1 MKNLARDIFRFLVI
15 FMILFHIYPEYNYW
29 TNKYQEEVNGGEVYQ
44 AINASKK
51 KGKRKKLILGDS
63 VAKQFSES
71 DIDTGIYLN
80 LASNQAISLV
90 GQYCLLSNYILT
102 KNKIDT
108 LYLIYHPLSFSNN
121 LDNSFTFHYFEK
133 PFYGEEYMKLFT
145 EEVKTQIEKIPFH
158 YLAKYHPVLTSNWSP
173 NYSSEEQNKPFIS
186 NISRIYLEKIEILC
200 RLNNIH
206 LIILSP
212 PINQKFKNEFSEIVK
227 SNTNLRLKS
236 YFEQLNYYPESYFLP
251 DHIHLNKI
259 GLTRFSFQELLT
271 NSTPK

>member
-29 TNKYQEEVNGGEVYQ
+29 TNKYEEEVNGGEVYQ

-63 VAKQFSES
+63 VVKQFSES
-71 DIDTGIYLN
+71 DIDTGVYLN

-90 GQYCLLSNYILT
+90 GQYCLLSNYIQT
-102 KNKIDT
+102 KNELDT
-108 LYLIYHPLSFSNN
+108 LYLVYHPLSFSNN

-206 LIILSP
+206 LIIVSP
-212 PINQKFKNEFSEIVK
+212 PVNQKFKKEFLEDKKFSPVEKQQILTEWEIEGNRELLELANLKLSKFVV
-227 SNTNLRLKS
+227 TLRL
-236 YFEQLNYYPESYFLP
+236 LNDL
-251 DHIHLNKI
+251 
-259 GLTRFSFQELLT
+259 
-271 NSTPK
+271 

>member
-29 TNKYQEEVNGGEVYQ
+29 TNKYEEEVNGGEVYQ

>member
-90 GQYCLLSNYILT
+90 GQYCLLSNYIHT

>member
-29 TNKYQEEVNGGEVYQ
+29 TNKYEEEVNGGEVYQ

-71 DIDTGIYLN
+71 DIDTGVYLN

-90 GQYCLLSNYILT
+90 GQYCLLSNYIHT

>member
-1 MKNLARDIFRFLVI
+1 
-15 FMILFHIYPEYNYW
+15 
-29 TNKYQEEVNGGEVYQ
+29 
-44 AINASKK
+44 
-51 KGKRKKLILGDS
+51 
-63 VAKQFSES
+63 
-71 DIDTGIYLN
+71 
-80 LASNQAISLV
+80 
-90 GQYCLLSNYILT
+90 
-102 KNKIDT
+102 
-108 LYLIYHPLSFSNN
+108 
-121 LDNSFTFHYFEK
+121 
-133 PFYGEEYMKLFT
+133 MKLFT

>member
-71 DIDTGIYLN
+71 DIDTGVYLN

-90 GQYCLLSNYILT
+90 GQYCLLSNYIHT

-212 PINQKFKNEFSEIVK
+212 PINQKFKNEFSEIIK

>member
-1 MKNLARDIFRFLVI
+1 MKNLAHDIFRFLVI

-29 TNKYQEEVNGGEVYQ
+29 TNKYEEEVNGGEVYQ

-90 GQYCLLSNYILT
+90 GQYCLLSNYIHT

-133 PFYGEEYMKLFT
+133 PFYGEEYMKFFT

-212 PINQKFKNEFSEIVK
+212 PINQKFKNEFSEIIK

>member
-29 TNKYQEEVNGGEVYQ
+29 TNKYEEEVNGGEVYQ

-90 GQYCLLSNYILT
+90 GQYCLLSNYIHT

>member
-29 TNKYQEEVNGGEVYQ
+29 TNKYEEEVNGGEVYQ

-71 DIDTGIYLN
+71 DIDTGVYLN

-90 GQYCLLSNYILT
+90 GQYCLLSNYIHT

-200 RLNNIH
+200 RVNNIH

>member
-29 TNKYQEEVNGGEVYQ
+29 TNKYEEEVNGGEVYQ

-90 GQYCLLSNYILT
+90 GQYCLLSNYIHT

-200 RLNNIH
+200 RVNNIH

-227 SNTNLRLKS
+227 SNANLRLKS

-251 DHIHLNKI
+251 DHVHLNKI

>member
-90 GQYCLLSNYILT
+90 GQYCLLSNYIHT

-236 YFEQLNYYPESYFLP
+236 YFEQLNYYTESYFLP

>member
-29 TNKYQEEVNGGEVYQ
+29 TNKYEEEVNGGEVYQ

-90 GQYCLLSNYILT
+90 GQYCLLSNYIHT

-108 LYLIYHPLSFSNN
+108 LYLIYHPLSLSNN